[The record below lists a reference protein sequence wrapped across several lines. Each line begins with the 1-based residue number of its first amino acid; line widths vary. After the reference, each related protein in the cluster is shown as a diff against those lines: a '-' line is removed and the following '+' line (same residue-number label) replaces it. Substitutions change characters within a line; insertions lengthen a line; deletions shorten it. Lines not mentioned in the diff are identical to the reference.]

1 VIFKATSKRAS
12 FKKAETR
19 GPDSEINV
27 TPLIDIVLV
36 MLIIFM
42 VAVPI
47 KIDEI
52 AANLPKDTQVV
63 EPEAMP
69 EDQLVVMGWED
80 GAIGLNKIPME
91 RDKIYEE
98 LRIRLKFKKSRVVFV
113 DAHPAVKV
121 GTIVQLMDIAREAG
135 AERVA
140 MARLKPEGPRKYTP
154 EEIQQ
159 MGFVSASEM
168 MDLRKQKRE
177 GEGEGGTTTPPPA
190 P

>member
-1 VIFKATSKRAS
+1 MATRKSAFQRGEARA
-12 FKKAETR
+12 
-19 GPDSEINV
+19 PDSEINV

-52 AANLPKDTQVV
+52 AANLPKETQVV
-63 EPEAMP
+63 EPEEMP

-80 GAIGLNKIPME
+80 GNIGLNKIPME

-113 DAHPAVKV
+113 DAHPEVKV
-121 GTIVQLMDIAREAG
+121 GTIVLLMDIAREAG

-140 MARLKPEGPRKYTP
+140 MARLKPEGPRQYTA
-154 EEIQQ
+154 EELQQ
-159 MGFVSASEM
+159 MEFLSAQQLME
-168 MDLRKQKRE
+168 LREQKKALE
-177 GEGEGGTTTPPPA
+177 GQEGAPA
-190 P
+190 PL